1 MIDIEL
7 KNICKAFNKDDINEI
22 AVLKHL
28 SLVIPMGKSISINGA
43 NGTGKSTLMKIIE
56 GNLKPDSGNVFFNGE
71 DITNVSELR
80 RSKIISKVHQ
90 NPSLDFA
97 PNLTLFENFTIAKLK
112 DAKISFHYANNK
124 NRRTEIES
132 FLNDFGFE
140 IFIKKLDCKVSEFSG
155 GQKQIVSVLMAL
167 ICSAKIFLFDE
178 PTSNLDTENLKIFL
192 KLIKTLKNGN
202 NPTVVFVS
210 HNSPELIQLAD
221 EQYILFDGKLNKT
234 K

>member
-7 KNICKAFNKDDINEI
+7 KNISKAFNQNGSNEI
-22 AVLKHL
+22 VVLKNL
-28 SLVIPMGKSISINGA
+28 SLSISKGKSIAISGA
-43 NGTGKSTLMKIIE
+43 NGSGKSTLLKVIE

-71 DITNVSELR
+71 DVTSVSELS
-80 RSKIISKVHQ
+80 RSKTISKVHQ

-112 DAKISFHYANNK
+112 EDKISFRFADNK
-124 NRRTEIES
+124 QRRKEIES
-132 FLNDFGFE
+132 FLREFGFE
-140 IFIKKLDCKVSEFSG
+140 SLLKKLDSNVSEFSG

-167 ICSAKIFLFDE
+167 IGSAKIFLFDE

-202 NPTVVFVS
+202 NPTVIFVS
-210 HNSPELIQLAD
+210 HNSPELLSLAD
-221 EQYILFDGKLNKT
+221 EKYLLSEGQLIPN
-234 K
+234 